1 VQNYISVRET
11 GRFDPRQLRAQG
23 RSGLQPLTLAASTP
37 ASLMVSIYVIPPSVA
52 MGIGQGLGGTAHT
65 QWATQW
71 RRFAAEC
78 CHAKSRSDALAELDA
93 RALYTQKCALAAAA
107 ALCICIIHIAYTFSL
122 NRAPIMA
129 VWRHSVNNIILDLW
143 KLHREWLTSGNR
155 AARGL
160 CTISHSH
167 CVK

>member
-1 VQNYISVRET
+1 
-11 GRFDPRQLRAQG
+11 
-23 RSGLQPLTLAASTP
+23 
-37 ASLMVSIYVIPPSVA
+37 MVSIYLIPPSVA
-52 MGIGQGLGGTAHT
+52 MGIGQGLGGGTAHT

-93 RALYTQKCALAAAA
+93 RALYTQKCALAAA
-107 ALCICIIHIAYTFSL
+107 LCICIIHIAYTFSL
-122 NRAPIMA
+122 KRAPIM
-129 VWRHSVNNIILDLW
+129 VVSRHSVNNIILDLLW
-143 KLHREWLTSGNR
+143 KLPACTALRELLTSGSR

>member
-1 VQNYISVRET
+1 MRET
-11 GRFDPRQLRAQG
+11 RRFDPPQLTEQG
-23 RSGLQPLTLAASTP
+23 RSGPQPLTAPTP
-37 ASLMVSIYVIPPSVA
+37 ASLTVSIYVIPPSVA

-107 ALCICIIHIAYTFSL
+107 AALCICIIHIAYTFSL
-122 NRAPIMA
+122 KRVPIMA
-129 VWRHSVNNIILDLW
+129 VWRHLVNYII
-143 KLHREWLTSGNR
+143 KFME
-155 AARGL
+155 AAPS
-160 CTISHSH
+160 C
-167 CVK
+167 